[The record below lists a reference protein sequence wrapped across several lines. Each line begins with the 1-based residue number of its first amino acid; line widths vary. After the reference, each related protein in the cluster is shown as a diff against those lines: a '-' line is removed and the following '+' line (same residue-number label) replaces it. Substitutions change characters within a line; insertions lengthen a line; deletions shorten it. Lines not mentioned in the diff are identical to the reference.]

1 MIKNNISVRAMH
13 RLLLFISSNRLLDSS
28 LDTSLSFL
36 LILYNFIVTVF
47 NKGLLFIKSIFS
59 FLVRF
64 E

>member
-1 MIKNNISVRAMH
+1 MIKNNISVKAMH

-47 NKGLLFIKSIFS
+47 NKVLLFLS
-59 FLVRF
+59 FLF
-64 E
+64 